1 MKELLKANIAR
12 EWLLM
17 KRNSFVY
24 IFKMVQVSNEVTLT
38 YLLISKLTI
47 QCLTSKFLLVSAH
60 TYVIDHDD
68 SLLANQDAS

>member
-24 IFKMVQVSNEVTLT
+24 IFKMVQVSNELTLT

-68 SLLANQDAS
+68 GLLENQDAS

>member
-68 SLLANQDAS
+68 SLLENQDAS